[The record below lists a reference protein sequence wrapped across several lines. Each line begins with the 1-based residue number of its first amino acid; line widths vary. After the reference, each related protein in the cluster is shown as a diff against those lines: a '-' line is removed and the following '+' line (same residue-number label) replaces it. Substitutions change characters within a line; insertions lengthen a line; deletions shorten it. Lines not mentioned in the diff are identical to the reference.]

1 MLFAVDIGGS
11 LQEGFDQFF
20 AFLPN
25 LLAFLVILVVGYF
38 VAKVIKAI
46 ISKALEKLGVDRR
59 LNESSARQYVD
70 RVMPDA
76 SPSNGVGQV
85 VFYFVFAFFVV
96 AAIGAL
102 QIPALTAFMNEV
114 LAYIPN
120 VIAALAIFILAAL
133 IAGAAGGGAAKLLG
147 DTPTGKIVATV
158 VPALVMVIA
167 VFMILSQLE
176 IAPEIVQIAFAA
188 TMGALALGLALAF
201 GLGGRPVAERMLED
215 AYRKGQEQRDQVRRD
230 IELGRERGREQ
241 AERGAQRAKEEVGAG
256 SRDPGGAYGGA
267 NQGATGAAPE
277 APTQPQRTEPGGPYR
292 AT

>member
-1 MLFAVDIGGS
+1 MLLAVDIGGS

-25 LLAFLVILVVGYF
+25 LLAFLVILIVGYF

-70 RVMPDA
+70 RVMPGA
-76 SPSNGVGQV
+76 SPSNGVGRI

-102 QIPALTAFMNEV
+102 QIPALTAFMNDV

-167 VFMILSQLE
+167 VFMILNQLQ

-230 IELGRERGREQ
+230 VELGRQRGREQ
-241 AERGAQRAKEEVGAG
+241 AERGAQRAQDEVGAG
-256 SRDPGGAYGGA
+256 SRDYGGA
-267 NQGATGAAPE
+267 NQGATGVAPE
-277 APTQPQRTEPGGPYR
+277 APTQPRRNEPGSGSYR